1 MSAFDSKQKTYRHR
15 NEVDVVL
22 TLSTSDTPVA
32 ATMFLSL
39 GERASDLL
47 NDDRAFI
54 PVRLGD
60 GDTMIIAKSQIARAT
75 QARTPARAETPQVVL
90 ASLGADE
97 ATNKTNRATAAVQ
110 TDATE
115 PRVFSLQ
122 DMVTPPPAANAANP
136 NGIQQVRPTPTRA
149 ADMREIVAT
158 RVNMRAGPGTSS
170 DILMR
175 LAKGDSV
182 EVLEDNGSGWLRL
195 RALPADRVGWIAA
208 RLVSPQSD

>member
-1 MSAFDSKQKTYRHR
+1 MPRYI
-15 NEVDVVL
+15 L
-22 TLSTSDTPVA
+22 LSFLFMGWGFYELSGGSEFQPPQPVA
-32 ATMFLSL
+32 TAEAATAKAP
-39 GERASDLL
+39 EPTR
-47 NDDRAFI
+47 
-54 PVRLGD
+54 
-60 GDTMIIAKSQIARAT
+60 IAKSQIARAT

>member
-1 MSAFDSKQKTYRHR
+1 MPRYI
-15 NEVDVVL
+15 L
-22 TLSTSDTPVA
+22 LSFLFMGWGFYELSGGAEFQPPQPVA
-32 ATMFLSL
+32 SAEAATPKAPATT
-39 GERASDLL
+39 R
-47 NDDRAFI
+47 
-54 PVRLGD
+54 
-60 GDTMIIAKSQIARAT
+60 IAKSQMARAS
-75 QARTPARAETPQVVL
+75 QARTATPAPTRTETPRAEEPQVVL

-97 ATNKTNRATAAVQ
+97 GTNKTNRATPAAQ
-110 TDATE
+110 TAEPE